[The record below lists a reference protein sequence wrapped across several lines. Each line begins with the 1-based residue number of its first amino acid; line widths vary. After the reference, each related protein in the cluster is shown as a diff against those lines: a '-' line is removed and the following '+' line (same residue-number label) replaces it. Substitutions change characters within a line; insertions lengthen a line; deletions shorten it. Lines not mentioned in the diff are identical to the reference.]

1 MMNGIEILS
10 QSEVV
15 AELAYNTTAFW
26 TVFLIDVIITA
37 IICAYVWA
45 NEGFSGAII
54 GIACIGILIS
64 SLVGGAAGIGCATP
78 TSYATEY
85 KVTISDEVLMNEFLE
100 KYEIIKQEGKI
111 FTIKEK
117 STVN

>member
-15 AELAYNTTAFW
+15 TELAYNTTAFW
-26 TVFLIDVIITA
+26 TVFSIDVIVTA
-37 IICAYVWA
+37 IICACIWA
-45 NEGFSGAII
+45 NEGFSVDII
-54 GIACIGILIS
+54 KIVCIGVLIGS
-64 SLVGGAAGIGCATP
+64 FVGGAIGIGCATP

-85 KVTISDEVLMNEFLE
+85 KVTISDEVSMNEFLE
-100 KYEIIKQEGKI
+100 KYEIIEQEGKI
-111 FTIKEK
+111 FTIEEK